1 VTRPGH
7 VGGLRA
13 QTPLRVAAEKLLH
26 ARVADVQGA
35 QALTARR
42 LDPKTVH
49 DLRVACRRLR
59 AAVKLFGKKRLRQLD
74 GRIEHLQDALG
85 ELRDLQL
92 EAKWLSRHGA
102 DARRT
107 RGRLAKAEAHVRISV
122 ALWTRR
128 SEPLVLRAL
137 IHRRASG
144 MLGGRRT
151 RKRLRKRLLD
161 LEEKLA
167 QPDPLDADAA
177 HRIRIAAKKLRY
189 EAELL
194 RGAFDLADAIDLLTE
209 LQSALGGLHDADVRL
224 ATVRAN
230 PRLARA
236 ARAERRRSATQAR
249 RIVLRAKRLC
259 PKLRR
264 ERL

>member
-1 VTRPGH
+1 
-7 VGGLRA
+7 
-13 QTPLRVAAEKLLH
+13 
-26 ARVADVQGA
+26 
-35 QALTARR
+35 
-42 LDPKTVH
+42 
-49 DLRVACRRLR
+49 
-59 AAVKLFGKKRLRQLD
+59 
-74 GRIEHLQDALG
+74 
-85 ELRDLQL
+85 
-92 EAKWLSRHGA
+92 
-102 DARRT
+102 
-107 RGRLAKAEAHVRISV
+107 VRISV

-144 MLGGRRT
+144 TLGGRRT

-177 HRIRIAAKKLRY
+177 HSIRIAAKKLRY

-194 RGAFDLADAIDLLTE
+194 RGAYDLAEAIDLLTR
-209 LQSALGGLHDADVRL
+209 LQSALGELHDADVRL

-236 ARAERRRSATQAR
+236 ARAERRRSAAQAR

-259 PKLRR
+259 PRLRR